1 MIRCQAGKHHIY
13 THTISISIYFNAFH
27 GLVKSWRRAHERW
40 AAGWFSP
47 KGMEAATCS
56 TSGSGGSVANAH
68 GDVAG
73 DALGDAAADV
83 ASDDGTHGANG
94 TDGTRGT
101 DALGRSEMGTM
112 QTWSECNPCS
122 DAMIE
127 IL

>member
-1 MIRCQAGKHHIY
+1 MSPESSWPFTKSPVISQMIRCQASKHHIY
-13 THTISISIYFNAFH
+13 THKFNFNAFH

-94 TDGTRGT
+94 TNGARGT
-101 DALGRSEMGTM
+101 DALGRSEMETK
-112 QTWSECNPCS
+112 QT
-122 DAMIE
+122 
-127 IL
+127 